1 MENSLA
7 LRKSCPFLFMLGV
20 LGLSFTSPRY
30 GCSCI
35 CIQMHRH
42 VLSNTIKL
50 YGPESKCWCPYL
62 DMTYF
67 WVLGSI
73 ILTHTHPYIY
83 IYVYIYIYIYIDS
96 GCQYVCFFSRL
107 SLAAE
112 IVPHAAQGA
121 LKEHAMLVQGG
132 TGGTPKK
139 NAFHLDDMK
148 QSNNIAK

>member
-1 MENSLA
+1 MDVHA
-7 LRKSCPFLFMLGV
+7 
-20 LGLSFTSPRY
+20 
-30 GCSCI
+30 SCI
-35 CIQMHRH
+35 QIHRH

-50 YGPESKCWCPYL
+50 YGPESKYL
-62 DMTYF
+62 VSLLRYDLF
-67 WVLGSI
+67 LGFGSI

-83 IYVYIYIYIYIDS
+83 S

-121 LKEHAMLVQGG
+121 LKKHAMLVQGG

-139 NAFHLDDMK
+139 SAFHSDDMK
-148 QSNNIAK
+148 QSNNINVK